1 MVILT
6 KLIISNIKNIKSNYI
21 FFDLDLDFIFEDEDI
36 YKTDFD
42 NDFIQKIINVY
53 TNRKN
58 DDEIIEDG
66 DELQKD
72 FSSYRESLL
81 DEIFG
86 KFLKKIK
93 DYLDYLEQIE
103 NNIIDLNKFFKKEY
117 ICTDCI
123 DMFYKLDKNDKLQ
136 SDIFE
141 STWY

>member
-6 KLIISNIKNIKSNYI
+6 KLIISNIKNIKDKYI

-53 TNRKN
+53 TSKKN

-93 DYLDYLEQIE
+93 DYLDYLLNIE

>member
-6 KLIISNIKNIKSNYI
+6 KLIISNIKNIKANYI
-21 FFDLDLDFIFEDEDI
+21 FFDFDFDFIFEDEDI

-42 NDFIQKIINVY
+42 NEFIQKIIKVY
-53 TNRKN
+53 EERKTDERL
-58 DDEIIEDG
+58 DD
-66 DELQKD
+66 
-72 FSSYRESLL
+72 SLA

-93 DYLDYLEQIE
+93 DYLDYLIKIE
-103 NNIIDLNKFFKKEY
+103 NNITDLNKFFKKEY
-117 ICTDCI
+117 ICTNCTN
-123 DMFYKLDKNDKLQ
+123 MFYKLDKENKLQ